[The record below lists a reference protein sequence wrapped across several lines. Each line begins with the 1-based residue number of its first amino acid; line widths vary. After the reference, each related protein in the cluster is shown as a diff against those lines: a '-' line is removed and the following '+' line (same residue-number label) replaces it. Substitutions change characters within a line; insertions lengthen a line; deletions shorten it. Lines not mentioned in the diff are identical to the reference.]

1 MRTRKGYKSVA
12 YTTHEEDKELVKSA
26 IEGDTKAYNILIRKY
41 KPILYTAAKR
51 RLPQAQV
58 EDLED
63 IVMTVLGNT
72 FVKIRMYD
80 PEKSKFFTW
89 MIACLHNYVS
99 GIPRKK
105 KRLEADSYDRPTNV
119 RDAEAFAVADE
130 VDMNAEIDREQI
142 SRLVRLLVSQ
152 LPEDISKAISMRY
165 FKEASNEEIAEEIGC
180 KPGDVWYKIK
190 KGREMLHKLSK
201 KNKLF

>member
-1 MRTRKGYKSVA
+1 MRTRKGYKSVV
-12 YTTHEEDKELVKSA
+12 YTTHEEDKQLVADA
-26 IEGDTKAYNILIRKY
+26 INGDTKAYNVLIRKY

-51 RLPQAQV
+51 RLPQSEV

-72 FVKIRMYD
+72 FVKIRQYN

-89 MIACLHNYVS
+89 MIACLHNYVN
-99 GIPRKK
+99 GLPNRKK
-105 KRLEADSYDRPTNV
+105 RIEADSYDRPTNR
-119 RDAEAFAVADE
+119 RDAEVFAVAATDDAAE
-130 VDMNAEIDREQI
+130 EIDREQV

-152 LPEDISKAISMRY
+152 LPEDISKAISMKY
-165 FKEASNEEIAEEIGC
+165 FKDATNEEIAAELNC

-190 KGREMLHKLSK
+190 RGRELLHKISK

>member
-1 MRTRKGYKSVA
+1 MRTRKGYRSVA

-26 IEGDTKAYNILIRKY
+26 IEGNDKAYNILIRKY

-51 RLPQAQV
+51 RLPQARV

-63 IVMTVLGNT
+63 IVMTVMGNT

-99 GIPRKK
+99 SIPRKK
-105 KRLEADSYDRPTNV
+105 KRLEADSYDRSTNV
-119 RDAEAFAVADE
+119 RDAEAFAVAEEIDI
-130 VDMNAEIDREQI
+130 NAEIDREQI
-142 SRLVRLLVSQ
+142 SRLIRLLVSQ

-165 FKEASNEEIAEEIGC
+165 FKEASNEEIAREIGC
-180 KPGDVWYKIK
+180 SAGDVWYKIK